1 MTSHNYR
8 SEFIEKVSCFA
19 REEIA
24 PWVAQGDHDEFPMS
38 LWRKLG
44 DAGLMGIAIPREYG
58 GLGMNY
64 LAITLAAEAI
74 AAEGGSLGIGL
85 SWMIH
90 NVVARLVFAG
100 LGNEGQRSRY
110 LPGLAQGRITASISI
125 SEPEVG
131 AHPKYLKTKA
141 ERRGDVYVVN
151 GEKAYL
157 TNGPFV
163 DLYVVLAVTGAE
175 GAGEKKQFS
184 ALIVPKETP
193 GVTLTAPM
201 KLANFKPSPHCGIRL
216 VNCEIP
222 AENLVGPEGTAYPDI
237 AIAFREIEDVTLMGL
252 VLGGINRQMSL
263 LLKELRRQE
272 GATAEDL
279 PADLGRLQYLRDT
292 LRLIASEAARILDS
306 DGRHEGLISLVL
318 SFRDLARQFQEA
330 LQKPAAAL
338 LMGNQEFGMLSGD
351 LVRAINL
358 ARNVMTLKQR
368 KQGAALLQQTRSPLR
383 KRDSGGFCV

>member
-1 MTSHNYR
+1 MATHINKELF
-8 SEFIEKVSCFA
+8 EFIETVSRFA

-24 PWVAQGDHDEFPMS
+24 PWVAQGDHDEFPMP

-44 DAGLMGIAIPREYG
+44 DAGLLGIAVPREYG
-58 GLGMNY
+58 GLGMGY
-64 LAITLAAEAI
+64 LGITLAAEAV
-74 AAEGGSLGIGL
+74 AAQGGSLGIGL

-90 NVVARLVFAG
+90 NVVARLVFAT
-100 LGNEGQRSRY
+100 LGREEQKSRY

-131 AHPKYLKTKA
+131 AHPKYLKTRA
-141 ERRGDVYVVN
+141 DRRGDAYLVN

-163 DLYVVLAVTGAE
+163 DLYVVLAVTGTE
-175 GAGEKKQFS
+175 SAGERKQFS
-184 ALIVPKETP
+184 AFIVPKETP
-193 GVTLTAPM
+193 GVILTTPM

-222 AENLVGPEGTAYPDI
+222 VENLVGAEGTAYPAI

-263 LLKELRRQE
+263 LLKELRRQG
-272 GATAEDL
+272 GAVAEDL
-279 PADLGRLQYLRDT
+279 QADLGRLQYLRDT
-292 LRLIASEAARILDS
+292 LRLIACEAARLLDCD
-306 DGRHEGLISLVL
+306 DGHEELLSLVL

-330 LQKPAAAL
+330 LEKPAAAAL
-338 LMGNQEFGMLSGD
+338 LAGDQEFLMLSSD
-351 LVRAINL
+351 LVRAVNL
-358 ARNVMTLKQR
+358 ARNVMMLKQI
-368 KQGAALLQQTRSPLR
+368 KQGAALLR
-383 KRDSGGFCV
+383 

>member
-1 MTSHNYR
+1 MDNYLINKEL
-8 SEFIEKVSCFA
+8 SEFIEKVSHFA

-24 PWVAQGDHDEFPMS
+24 PWVAQGDHDEFPMP

-44 DAGLMGIAIPREYG
+44 DAGLLGIAIPREYG
-58 GLGMNY
+58 GSGMGY
-64 LAITLAAEAI
+64 LAITLAGEAVVSQ
-74 AAEGGSLGIGL
+74 GGSLGIGL

-100 LGNEGQRSRY
+100 LGSEGQKVRY

-131 AHPKYLKTKA
+131 AHPKHLRTRA
-141 ERRGDVYVVN
+141 DHRGDGYVVN

-163 DLYVVLAVTGAE
+163 DLYVVLAVTGA
-175 GAGEKKQFS
+175 GAAGTNKQFS

-193 GVTLTAPM
+193 GVTMTAPM

-222 AENLVGPEGTAYPDI
+222 AENLVGLEGRAYPDI
-237 AIAFREIEDVTLMGL
+237 AITFREIEDVTLMGL

-263 LLKELRRQE
+263 LLKALRRQE
-272 GATAEDL
+272 GAAGEDL
-279 PADLGRLQYLRDT
+279 QADLGRLQYLRDT
-292 LRLIASEAARILDS
+292 LRLIACEAARILDS
-306 DGRHEGLISLVL
+306 DDSHEELLSLIL
-318 SFRDLARQFQEA
+318 SFRELARHFQEG
-330 LQKPAAAL
+330 LEKSAAAVL
-338 LMGNQEFGMLSGD
+338 TGNQEFLILSSD

-358 ARNVMTLKQR
+358 AKNVMILKQK
-368 KQGAALLQQTRSPLR
+368 KQGYRIFRGS
-383 KRDSGGFCV
+383 

>member
-1 MTSHNYR
+1 MATHINK
-8 SEFIEKVSCFA
+8 ELDDFMGKVSRFA

-24 PWVAQGDHDEFPMS
+24 PWVARGDHDEFPMP

-44 DAGLMGIAIPREYG
+44 DAGLLGIAIPREYG
-58 GLGMNY
+58 GLGRDY

-74 AAEGGSLGIGL
+74 TAQGGSLGIGL

-90 NVVARLVFAG
+90 NVVARLVFAK
-100 LGNEGQRSRY
+100 LGSKGQRSRY

-131 AHPKYLKTKA
+131 AHPKYLKTRA
-141 ERRGDVYVVN
+141 DRRGDVYVVN

-163 DLYVVLAVTGAE
+163 DLYVVLAITGSE

-184 ALIVPKETP
+184 AFIVPKETP
-193 GVTLTAPM
+193 GVALTAPM
-201 KLANFKPSPHCGIRL
+201 KLANFKPSPHCGIKL

-222 AENLVGPEGTAYPDI
+222 VENLVGDEGTAYPTI

-252 VLGGINRQMSL
+252 ILGGINRQMSL
-263 LLKELRRQE
+263 LLKELRRQ
-272 GATAEDL
+272 GGTLAEDL

-292 LRLIASEAARILDS
+292 LRLIACEAARILDS
-306 DGRHEGLISLVL
+306 DDGHEDLLSLVL
-318 SFRDLARQFQEA
+318 SFRDLARQFQEG
-330 LQKPAAAL
+330 LEKPAAAIL
-338 LMGNQEFGMLSGD
+338 LTGNQEFLMLSSD
-351 LVRAINL
+351 LVRAVNL
-358 ARNVMTLKQR
+358 ARNVMTLKQI
-368 KQGAALLQQTRSPLR
+368 KQGHIMLR
-383 KRDSGGFCV
+383 GA

>member
-1 MTSHNYR
+1 MMDYNFR
-8 SEFIEKVSCFA
+8 INKELSEFIEKGSRLA

-24 PWVAQGDHDEFPMS
+24 PWVAQGDHDEFPMP

-44 DAGLMGIAIPREYG
+44 DAGLLGIAIPREYG
-58 GLGMNY
+58 GLGMGY
-64 LAITLAAEAI
+64 LAIALVGEAVVSH
-74 AAEGGSLGIGL
+74 GGSLGIGL

-100 LGNEGQRSRY
+100 LGSEGQKSRY

-131 AHPKYLKTKA
+131 AHPKYLKTRA
-141 ERRGDVYVVN
+141 DYRGDGYVVN

-163 DLYVVLAVTGAE
+163 DLYVVLAVTGT
-175 GAGEKKQFS
+175 GSAGTKKQFS
-184 ALIVPKETP
+184 AFIVPKETP
-193 GVTLTAPM
+193 GVTMTAPM

-216 VNCEIP
+216 ANCEIP
-222 AENLVGPEGTAYPDI
+222 TENLVGPEGTAYPDI

-263 LLKELRRQE
+263 LLKALRRQ
-272 GATAEDL
+272 GGVVGEDL
-279 PADLGRLQYLRDT
+279 QADLGRLQYLRDT
-292 LRLIASEAARILDS
+292 LRLIACEAARILDND
-306 DGRHEGLISLVL
+306 DGHEELLSLVL
-318 SFRDLARQFQEA
+318 SFRELARHFQEGLERSA
-330 LQKPAAAL
+330 EATL
-338 LMGNQEFGMLSGD
+338 LTGNQEFLILSSD

-358 ARNVMTLKQR
+358 ARNVMTLKQK
-368 KQGAALLQQTRSPLR
+368 KQGYRIFRGA
-383 KRDSGGFCV
+383 

>member
-1 MTSHNYR
+1 MHKSRNNKEL
-8 SEFIEKVSCFA
+8 SDFIEKVSLFA

-24 PWVAQGDHDEFPMS
+24 PWVVQGNHDEFPLP

-44 DAGLMGIAIPREYG
+44 DAGLLGIATPREYG
-58 GLGMNY
+58 GLGRDY

-74 AAEGGSLGIGL
+74 AAQGGSLGIGL

-90 NVVARLVFAG
+90 NVVASLVFAG
-100 LGNEGQRSRY
+100 LGREEQKARY
-110 LPGLAQGRITASISI
+110 LPDLAQGRITASISI

-131 AHPKYLKTKA
+131 AHPKYLKTRA

-163 DLYVVLAVTGAE
+163 DLYVVLAVTGTRE
-175 GAGEKKQFS
+175 TGEKKQFS
-184 ALIVPKETP
+184 ALIVPKEDP

-201 KLANFKPSPHCGIRL
+201 KLVGFKPSPHCGIRL

-222 AENLVGPEGTAYPDI
+222 MENLVGAEGTAYPDI

-252 VLGGINRQMSL
+252 VLGGINREMFL
-263 LLKELRRQE
+263 LLKELRRQG
-272 GATAEDL
+272 GAIADDL
-279 PADLGRLQYLRDT
+279 HADLGRLQYLRDT
-292 LRLIASEAARILDS
+292 LRLIACEAARILDRD
-306 DGRHEGLISLVL
+306 DGRDGLLSLVL
-318 SFRDLARQFQEA
+318 SFRDLARQFQEG
-330 LQKPAAAL
+330 LEKPAAAAL
-338 LMGNQEFGMLSGD
+338 LTSNGEFQILSND

-358 ARNVMTLKQR
+358 AKNVMALKQI
-368 KQGAALLQQTRSPLR
+368 KQGVALLR
-383 KRDSGGFCV
+383 